1 MENKEVTMELILSV
15 FKNYSDKK
23 RIKEIKEA
31 IISMLYP
38 DNLLIDVKERDS
50 VEKQVVELISKD
62 KKLESESELIYSSGK
77 YGKRKKKTVL
87 LDPVNSEYI
96 GTAGECAVISELL
109 FSGYNANRMMIDDG
123 VDIIAFKDNVYYYVQ
138 VKTTSI
144 KDGRIYA
151 QINLDRFNQYMP
163 VQMRYVIVARY
174 NDKGIDR
181 ICFSHSPHNR

>member
-77 YGKRKKKTVL
+77 YGKRKKKRYSLIL
-87 LDPVNSEYI
+87 LIVNILERPENVPLYQNCYFLDIMQI
-96 GTAGECAVISELL
+96 G
-109 FSGYNANRMMIDDG
+109 
-123 VDIIAFKDNVYYYVQ
+123 
-138 VKTTSI
+138 
-144 KDGRIYA
+144 
-151 QINLDRFNQYMP
+151 
-163 VQMRYVIVARY
+163 
-174 NDKGIDR
+174 
-181 ICFSHSPHNR
+181 